1 MSDQIIATS
10 FKRSPRLAFLLTALL
25 SPVGF
30 AQAAPLT
37 PDQAPAIHN
46 GVASCATSAC
56 HGKVAAVEGRNVWLN
71 EYHIWSTKD
80 RHARAYQTLLSN
92 RSKAM
97 AQRLGLG
104 SAHTAKVCLDCHADN
119 VPAQKRGP
127 KFQLSDGVACEAC
140 HGGSE
145 KWLKTHTEPQ
155 AKHADNIANGLYP
168 TENALDRSALCLSC
182 HKGTDN
188 KFADHEMMAAG
199 HPRLTFE
206 LDTFTVNQPGHY
218 KIDADYQ
225 ARKGK
230 PAAGNLW
237 ILGQIESGKRSLTLI
252 EKHTGSLSAK
262 SLAIYDCH
270 SCHRPMNPARGQ
282 ALDDSQRLPPGSI
295 RLEDSALDMIAAIF
309 EVVLPEQA
317 TTWHSAVS
325 TLHRADDQQ
334 AVRTVLV
341 NLNTQIGVLE
351 GKLRQ
356 QAPNSTDLKRL
367 RRHLIELGQQGVYK
381 DFTSAEQVFLAL
393 ESLSYDLG
401 DRQTLLPA
409 LDTLYKSVAD
419 EYRFDHG
426 AFVKALSKINK

>member
-1 MSDQIIATS
+1 MTRQLRLQIHAAS
-10 FKRSPRLAFLLTALL
+10 FFGLLL
-25 SPVGF
+25 SLSSYG
-30 AQAAPLT
+30 QAAPLT
-37 PDQAPAIHN
+37 PDQAPAVHN

-71 EYHIWSTKD
+71 EYHIWSTQD
-80 RHARAYQTLLSN
+80 RHSRAYQTLLTD

-104 SAHTAKVCLDCHADN
+104 SAHTAKACLDCHADN
-119 VPAQKRGP
+119 VAAAQRGQ
-127 KFQLSDGVACEAC
+127 KFQLSDGVSCEAC

-145 KWLKTHTEPQ
+145 KWLKSHTEPQ
-155 AKHADNIANGLYP
+155 VSHADNIANGLYP

-182 HKGTDN
+182 HKGTGS
-188 KFADHEMMAAG
+188 KFADHTMMAAG

-206 LDTFTVNQPGHY
+206 LDTFTANQPGHY

-230 PAAGNLW
+230 PAPGSLW
-237 ILGQIESGKRSLTLI
+237 MLGQMESGKRSLALIQQHAGTLAA
-252 EKHTGSLSAK
+252 EN
-262 SLAIYDCH
+262 LAIYDCH

-282 ALDDSQRLPPGSI
+282 AQDDSRQLPAGSI
-295 RLEDSALDMIAAIF
+295 RLEDSALDMIAVIF
-309 EVVLPEQA
+309 KVLWPEQSGA
-317 TTWHSAVS
+317 WHKAVAA
-325 TLHRADDQQ
+325 LHKAQAQQ
-334 AVRTVLV
+334 ELALALTDLDNRLV
-341 NLNTQIGVLE
+341 SLE
-351 GKLRQ
+351 AKLRQ
-356 QAPNSTDLKRL
+356 QAATAADLANI
-367 RRHLIELGQQGVYK
+367 RRQLIKLGEQGAYK

-409 LDTLYKSVAD
+409 LDALYNSVAD

-426 AFVKALSKINK
+426 AFVKALGKINN